1 MSTDDPIVT
10 GDSAIFETGL
20 VQPKILE
27 VLQTG
32 ELVVVGFGN
41 QSVPDDICLAA
52 YRDQIRELIAE
63 HDCTE
68 FAFDLAPFKIIASGT
83 LGLIVSVLK
92 EGVKVYVFNVHP
104 SVWDVFQ
111 LTKIDR
117 FVERSD
123 PRSPQ

>member
-32 ELVVVGFGN
+32 KLVVVGFGD
-41 QSVPDDICLAA
+41 QAVPDDICLAA
-52 YRDQIRELIAE
+52 YRDQIRQLIAE
-63 HDCTE
+63 HECTE
-68 FAFDLAPFKIIASGT
+68 FAFDLAPFQIIASGT
-83 LGLIVSVLK
+83 LGLIASVLK

-104 SVWDVFQ
+104 TVWEVFE
-111 LTKIDR
+111 LTNLHRSI
-117 FVERSD
+117 ERSD
-123 PRSPQ
+123 PRERD

>member
-1 MSTDDPIVT
+1 MSTDPIVT
-10 GDSAIFETGL
+10 GDSAIFETSL

-32 ELVVVGFGN
+32 KLVVVGFGN

-63 HDCTE
+63 HNCTE

-83 LGLIVSVLK
+83 LGLIASVLN

-104 SVWDVFQ
+104 KVWEVFQ
-111 LTKIDR
+111 LTNLDQAI
-117 FVERSD
+117 EMSD
-123 PRSPQ
+123 PRNPQ